1 MKEKRVWVWW
11 SSAFTLRHYQISL
24 PFERYSYHPAIQFI
38 QKMLYQCIAMR
49 NILLMII
56 LIRFQSNSFH
66 NTCFHNNN
74 ARSFCFTLPN
84 TACLKHINW
93 ENCQWILYCVLK
105 REPLKHKNLNYS
117 FIGDNQPPETLNL
130 GVFRDL
136 LDFYANISAFTSFC
150 PHFSRNC
157 FEIGQNIYTLGCQRS
172 LPGGNMVYQ
181 LSLWLGAKFF
191 CLHTYF

>member
-1 MKEKRVWVWW
+1 ML
-11 SSAFTLRHYQISL
+11 FISL
-24 PFERYSYHPAIQFI
+24 GHPIHP
-38 QKMLYQCIAMR
+38 KNVVSMR
-49 NILLMII
+49 KFLLIII

-66 NTCFHNNN
+66 NTCFHNNI
-74 ARSFCFTLPN
+74 ARSFCFTLPH

-136 LDFYANISAFTSFC
+136 LNFYANISALTSFC
-150 PHFSRNC
+150 PHFIRNC
-157 FEIGQNIYTLGCQRS
+157 LFAPTLLEIVF
-172 LPGGNMVYQ
+172 LPP
-181 LSLWLGAKFF
+181 L
-191 CLHTYF
+191 

>member
-1 MKEKRVWVWW
+1 
-11 SSAFTLRHYQISL
+11 
-24 PFERYSYHPAIQFI
+24 
-38 QKMLYQCIAMR
+38 MR
-49 NILLMII
+49 KFLLIII

-66 NTCFHNNN
+66 NNCFHNNI
-74 ARSFCFTLPN
+74 ARSFCFTLPH

-117 FIGDNQPPETLNL
+117 FIVDNQPPETLNL

-136 LDFYANISAFTSFC
+136 LNFYANISALTSFC

-157 FEIGQNIYTLGCQRS
+157 LFSNHFSRNCFESGHHIYTLGCHRS

-181 LSLWLGAKFF
+181 LSHWLGAKFC